1 MRMTCGGWWRACDL
15 RQGLLTAD
23 DQPLAVI
30 PKLDSQRP
38 DPEFL
43 RWHLTECSVG

>member
-1 MRMTCGGWWRACDL
+1 L
-15 RQGLLTAD
+15 H
-23 DQPLAVI
+23 DQPLAVM

-43 RWHLTECSVG
+43 RWHLKNALLDNTYRP